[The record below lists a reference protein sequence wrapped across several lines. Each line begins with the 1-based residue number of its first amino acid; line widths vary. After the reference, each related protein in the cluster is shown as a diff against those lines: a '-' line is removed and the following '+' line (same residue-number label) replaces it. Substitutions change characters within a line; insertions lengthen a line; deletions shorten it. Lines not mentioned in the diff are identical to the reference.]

1 MCNEIAFEKMCDIQ
15 IGDILKGGIEV
26 EAVMTIM
33 GDSDNLFYVIYSEE
47 LEDEIMVTGT
57 HKIFSKKQD
66 KYVFVSEHEDAKK
79 SIFWSP
85 QLSCL
90 ITEDHTIPIGEYT
103 FWDWEDED

>member
-1 MCNEIAFEKMCDIQ
+1 MCEIKV
-15 IGDILKGGIEV
+15 GDILKGGTEV

-33 GDSDNLFYVIYSEE
+33 GDSDNVFYLIYSEE
-47 LEDEIMVTGT
+47 LEDDIMVTGT

-90 ITEDHTIPIGEYT
+90 ITDDHTIPIGEYT